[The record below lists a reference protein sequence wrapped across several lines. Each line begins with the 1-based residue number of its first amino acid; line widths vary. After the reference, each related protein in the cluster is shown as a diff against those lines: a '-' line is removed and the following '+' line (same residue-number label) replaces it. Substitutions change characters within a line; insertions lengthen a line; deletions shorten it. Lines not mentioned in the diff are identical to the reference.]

1 MYHNKVSINI
11 RRFDESLLKCHLC
24 DFECNLNIK
33 LKHHIKRK
41 HVISK
46 YNCGECSFGSD
57 LAANLWEH
65 TNNTHTNLTEK
76 ENLFVK
82 LIAEQNIDLLEEIE
96 QLKKDTKN
104 AFLELAKSIDSCFGL
119 MKDEINSKLEKQ
131 NEMIESLINKTTLN
145 SSIQANSVQTNNITG
160 IDVYENVEK
169 KKTKISLFNSKPKI
183 LVVKDSVGNAMS
195 ARIVE
200 KASNCRVK
208 TVDAAANLTPPSR
221 PLKDIVHHELKNPGR
236 DPIEY
241 LVLSAPTDDINKLDT
256 AHVSLGDNIDTY
268 VEEAKKSSQ
277 NIVNLAESSLEQYS
291 SLKKVVLM
299 DHPSRFDTHSND
311 PSELKPYL
319 ARLANSEMKKQVETS
334 IFKDKIC
341 IGNHSLS
348 QPRKE
353 LFESRFVDHT
363 RRIFDGVHM
372 FGPSGHRDYT
382 RSVTRIF
389 RQAGLYFTNEMIE
402 DRCKT
407 LNQGNF

>member
-11 RRFDESLLKCHLC
+11 RRVDESLLKCHLC

-145 SSIQANSVQTNNITG
+145 
-160 IDVYENVEK
+160 
-169 KKTKISLFNSKPKI
+169 
-183 LVVKDSVGNAMS
+183 
-195 ARIVE
+195 
-200 KASNCRVK
+200 
-208 TVDAAANLTPPSR
+208 
-221 PLKDIVHHELKNPGR
+221 
-236 DPIEY
+236 
-241 LVLSAPTDDINKLDT
+241 
-256 AHVSLGDNIDTY
+256 
-268 VEEAKKSSQ
+268 
-277 NIVNLAESSLEQYS
+277 
-291 SLKKVVLM
+291 
-299 DHPSRFDTHSND
+299 
-311 PSELKPYL
+311 
-319 ARLANSEMKKQVETS
+319 
-334 IFKDKIC
+334 
-341 IGNHSLS
+341 
-348 QPRKE
+348 
-353 LFESRFVDHT
+353 
-363 RRIFDGVHM
+363 
-372 FGPSGHRDYT
+372 
-382 RSVTRIF
+382 
-389 RQAGLYFTNEMIE
+389 
-402 DRCKT
+402 
-407 LNQGNF
+407 